1 MRAANTIF
9 FWRWEVGVNTINA
22 LIRVY
27 GIVRARYVFG
37 GRNNRVITPT
47 LVRVTL
53 EIILNK
59 EVMKNGRSTGVHK
72 RFYRVPLG
80 RL

>member
-1 MRAANTIF
+1 MHAVASNAVSNKDSVNNSNISCVQRIRYF
-9 FWRWEVGVNTINA
+9 SGGGRWEVGVNKINA

-53 EIILNK
+53 EI
-59 EVMKNGRSTGVHK
+59 MC
-72 RFYRVPLG
+72 F
-80 RL
+80 

>member
-1 MRAANTIF
+1 M
-9 FWRWEVGVNTINA
+9 GVNKINA

-27 GIVRARYVFG
+27 GIVRAQYVFG

-53 EIILNK
+53 EIIFITIFKKCQKQTNK
-59 EVMKNGRSTGVHK
+59 NNASMHASCMNGCMNA
-72 RFYRVPLG
+72 
-80 RL
+80 

>member
-9 FWRWEVGVNTINA
+9 FWRWEVGVNKINA
-22 LIRVY
+22 WIRVY

-53 EIILNK
+53 EIIQIFGKLI
-59 EVMKNGRSTGVHK
+59 
-72 RFYRVPLG
+72 
-80 RL
+80 

>member
-1 MRAANTIF
+1 M
-9 FWRWEVGVNTINA
+9 GVNKINA

-27 GIVRARYVFG
+27 DIVRARYVFG

-53 EIILNK
+53 EIMVDFL
-59 EVMKNGRSTGVHK
+59 
-72 RFYRVPLG
+72 
-80 RL
+80 